1 MWLSDDTSTTSGKI
15 LARFLDANAIKCP
28 SATIDR
34 ATASGLDYDPLLTPG
49 ERCPI
54 MKVELPP
61 HLDPRALDDGSI
73 VQGMLG
79 GTAGIDA
86 LGYRRLAELGAMPL
100 AFVRRVGGGAGN
112 WLWTAMRA
120 RRLGVPLVPAAS
132 VHAAVGAARLAPTGA
147 RGVGDLR

>member
-1 MWLSDDTSTTSGKI
+1 MWLSGDTSTTSGKI

-28 SATIDR
+28 SAAIDR

-49 ERCPI
+49 ERFPV
-54 MKVELPP
+54 MNAELPP
-61 HLDPRALDDGSI
+61 HLDPRAPDGSI

-86 LGYRRLAELGAMPL
+86 LGYRRLAELGALPL
-100 AFVRRVGGGAGN
+100 AFVRRVGGGAGTR
-112 WLWTAMRA
+112 LRTAMRA

-132 VHAAVGAARLAPTGA
+132 VHAAVGAARLAPTGV
-147 RGVGDLR
+147 RGAGNLR